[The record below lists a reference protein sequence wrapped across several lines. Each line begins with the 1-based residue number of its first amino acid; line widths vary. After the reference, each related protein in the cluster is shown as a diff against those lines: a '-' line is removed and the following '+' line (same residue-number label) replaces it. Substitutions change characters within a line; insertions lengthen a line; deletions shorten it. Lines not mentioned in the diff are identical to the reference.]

1 MNLILGALF
10 GAIFMFLGV
19 LLGALGSHALSEK
32 LPPSAMDSF
41 MVAVRYLIYH
51 GLALVFLSSWPLV
64 SEGVKER
71 LALFLVIGTLVFCL
85 SILLL
90 STKPLHGLSV
100 GFLGPVTP
108 IGGLLLLI
116 GWGYLIVQLVKLLA

>member
-90 STKPLHGLSV
+90 STKTLHGLSV

>member
-1 MNLILGALF
+1 MNLVLGALF
-10 GAIFMFLGV
+10 GAIFIFLGV

-32 LPPSAMDSF
+32 LPLSAMNSF
-41 MVAVRYLIYH
+41 LVAVRYLIYH
-51 GLALVFLSSWPLV
+51 GLALVFLSGLPYV
-64 SEGVKER
+64 SEGTKER

-90 STKPLHGLSV
+90 STKTLHGLSV

-108 IGGLLLLI
+108 MGGLFLLV
-116 GWGYLIVQLVKLLA
+116 GWGYLIFQLVKLLT

>member
-71 LALFLVIGTLVFCL
+71 LTLFLVIGTLVFCL

-90 STKPLHGLSV
+90 STKTLHGLSV